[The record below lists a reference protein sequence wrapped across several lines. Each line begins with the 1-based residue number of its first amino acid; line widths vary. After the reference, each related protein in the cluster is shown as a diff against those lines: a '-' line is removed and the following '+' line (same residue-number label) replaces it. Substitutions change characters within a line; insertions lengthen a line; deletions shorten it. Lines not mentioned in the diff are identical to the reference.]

1 MELLLTVGLPLSLA
15 FIMFSLGVGL
25 TFADFA
31 RVATRPKAFL
41 IGAVA
46 QLILLP
52 LTAFALLHILPLQ
65 GALAVGVMILAF
77 CPGGVTS
84 NLLTRLANGSVALSI
99 SLTAVISLT
108 TAFTL
113 PLLLDFS
120 ADYFEGTSAPDIDVT
135 TLSLTMFAITAVPVL
150 IGVLFRRFLNATALA
165 IETLLYRIA
174 AALFVIIILAA
185 LAANWSLFI
194 DNLATMG
201 PLLIGLNI
209 VMLGLGVGLAR
220 AAGLD
225 SAESAAIAIE
235 AGVQNGTLGI
245 TVASLITTTAL
256 SPYGLAS
263 GVYGITMYLVT
274 IPAIFLFLRRQPAK
288 PAS

>member
-1 MELLLTVGLPLSLA
+1 MQLLLTVGLPLSLA

-31 RVATRPKAFL
+31 RVATQPKAFL

-52 LTAFALLHILPLQ
+52 LTAFALLHVLPLE

-108 TAFTL
+108 TALTL

-120 ADYFEGTSAPDIDVT
+120 ASYFEGTAAPDINVT
-135 TLSLTMFAITAVPVL
+135 SLSLTMFAITAVPVL
-150 IGVLFRRFLNATALA
+150 IGVLFRHFATTAA
-165 IETLLYRIA
+165 VAAERTLYLIA
-174 AALFVIIILAA
+174 TALFVIIILAA
-185 LAANWSLFI
+185 LAANWSVFI
-194 DNLATMG
+194 ENLPTLG
-201 PLLIGLNI
+201 PLLILLNV
-209 VMLGLGVGLAR
+209 VMLGLGMALARMVGLNP
-220 AAGLD
+220 
-225 SAESAAIAIE
+225 AESAAIAIE

-245 TVASLITTTAL
+245 TVASLIATSAL
-256 SPYGLAS
+256 SPYALAS
-263 GVYGITMYLVT
+263 GIYGITMYLVT
-274 IPAIFLFLRRQPAK
+274 IPAIFLILRR
-288 PAS
+288 